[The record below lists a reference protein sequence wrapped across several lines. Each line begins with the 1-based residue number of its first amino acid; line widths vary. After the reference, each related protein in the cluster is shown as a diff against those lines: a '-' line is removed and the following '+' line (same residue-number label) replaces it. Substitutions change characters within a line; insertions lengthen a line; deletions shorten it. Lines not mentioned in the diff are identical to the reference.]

1 MRETNLGI
9 LLGSF
14 HQGVQS
20 PTLKNYKNTLE
31 TGLRILELASYD
43 LPVLNDIFQYH
54 HSFEDLCSKVSSYLV
69 TNISLPTYR
78 YSRHDNSLVECF
90 DLDISKYDIRSLL
103 ILIRCHE
110 ISKGNTSR
118 ATRELFSNYTYIDE
132 NKKSKTLEE
141 IKEAL
146 PNVSE
151 KYLTSR
157 YKDPQ
162 NINKSYLYSQ
172 MVNANLYVLSYNH
185 ELFTYSSSN
194 GRVFNAF
201 TSLNKIFRSNELAF
215 QMTEIDV
222 MSANAQF
229 VDKIFKFDGRW
240 KGVYSNLM
248 KNYEID
254 RSQAKIKYNSTLNNH
269 YLSVAQAKEVYL
281 NAGYDPRESLILAEA
296 TANNGKGGFY
306 KIMVQQEG
314 LTMTSFIK
322 SNFKNDRQ
330 IRLHDGVWVDL
341 SFETVEN
348 AVELGI
354 EFGKSII
361 AKENLTLDL
370 KIDTY
375 KNVLSTP
382 PTEKYIVKAY
392 YGKSKVRQV
401 FRSESFS
408 WFSGEFLQ
416 LSATFDITKAVIT
429 DGIYRSPTEAEFLE
443 RIQKLYKI
451 SMYLN
456 NNGNTDHFKSCIEHL
471 AKHIQFN
478 KNYIYA
484 VLPTWNFDI
493 NDALEYVKNRNW
505 VYNGSVS
512 LSLKDFNGLYHKE
525 RRLFINK
532 TNRTKLKADL
542 IRLSDAVENN
552 RLYHIDKNKY
562 FSFRHYEIGNL
573 INMVHDLIGYKKEST
588 IDELNRN
595 LKEMVKPYKELLY
608 AMTVSFKYNPNLPIS
623 RHLQKKA
630 HLFRIS
636 QPKILSSLSYAI
648 ENLENLQDIDQLFT
662 PKHPSEMNQN
672 HKYAPIKPA
681 TLNEAFG
688 EPIDY
693 THSVYSNHT
702 ARTAIL
708 QGKDFYVNYSRFC
721 RMRELM
727 RGKLFAS
734 TKGYDDMRFE
744 IENQAKKLYDDHYE
758 STLADS
764 MSA

>member
-1 MRETNLGI
+1 MQTETNLGI

-31 TGLRILELASYD
+31 TALRILELASYD

-54 HSFEDLCSKVSSYLV
+54 HSFEDLCSKVSSYLC

-78 YSRHDNSLVECF
+78 YTRHDNSLVECF

-132 NKKSKTLEE
+132 NKKSKSLEE

-151 KYLTSR
+151 KYIISR

-162 NINKSYLYSQ
+162 DINKSYLYAQ
-172 MVNANLYVLSYNH
+172 MINANLFVLSYNKK
-185 ELFTYSSSN
+185 LFTYSESN
-194 GRVFNAF
+194 GREYNAF
-201 TSLNKIFRSNELAF
+201 TSLSKIFRNNELAF
-215 QMTEIDV
+215 QMTEVDIASAVPQFIDRLYGT
-222 MSANAQF
+222 SN
-229 VDKIFKFDGRW
+229 W
-240 KGVYSNLM
+240 KNVYSSLM
-248 KNYEID
+248 QNYGID
-254 RSQAKIKYNSTLNNH
+254 RISAKVLFNSTLNNH
-269 YLSVAQAKEVYL
+269 RLTVRTAREIYINS
-281 NAGYDPRESLILAEA
+281 GYNSATADQLASA
-296 TANNGKGGFY
+296 TANQTTGNWFRKVSEMEGD
-306 KIMVQQEG
+306 IMN
-314 LTMTSFIK
+314 SFI
-322 SNFKNDRQ
+322 SNNFKNDRQ
-330 IRLHDGVWVDL
+330 IRLHDSVWYDQ
-341 SFETVEN
+341 SFQTVCN
-348 AVELGI
+348 SIELGI
-354 EFGKSII
+354 QFNSSVVE
-361 AKENLTLDL
+361 KEKLTLNL
-370 KIDTY
+370 KVDTF
-375 KNVLSTP
+375 KVVLSTP

-416 LSATFDITKAVIT
+416 LSATFDISKAVIN
-429 DGIYRSPTEAEFLE
+429 DGNYRSPTENEFLE
-443 RIQKLYKI
+443 RLMKLYKI
-451 SMYLN
+451 STYL
-456 NNGNTDHFKSCIEHL
+456 NNGNTDHFKTCIEHL

-512 LSLKDFNGLYHKE
+512 LSLKDFNSCYHAE
-525 RRLFINK
+525 RKLFINK
-532 TNRTKLKADL
+532 QNRNKLKVDLVRLADCVQN
-542 IRLSDAVENN
+542 D
-552 RLYHIDKNKY
+552 RLYFIDKKKY
-562 FSFRHYEIGNL
+562 HSAYTYEVGKL
-573 INMVHDLIGYKKEST
+573 IDAIQDLIGVKKRDG
-588 IDELNRN
+588 IKLFN
-595 LKEMVKPYKELLY
+595 EMTALLRPLIEDKHMLSEKCVHNSSKP
-608 AMTVSFKYNPNLPIS
+608 PIS
-623 RHLQKKA
+623 RRLRKKIDI
-630 HLFRIS
+630 FNKEK
-636 QPKILSSLSYAI
+636 PKILSSLSNAI

-662 PKHPSEMNQN
+662 QPKQQEDMNF
-672 HKYAPIKPA
+672 KYAPIKPA

-693 THSVYSNHT
+693 THSVYSNHNFK
-702 ARTAIL
+702 TAIL
-708 QGKDFYVNYSRFC
+708 EGKEFFVAYTRYARIS
-721 RMRELM
+721 ELM
-727 RGKLFAS
+727 RGKLWCR
-734 TKGYDDMRFE
+734 TKGLDDMRFE
-744 IENQAKKLYDDHYE
+744 IENQARKLYDDHYE

>member
-9 LLGSF
+9 LLGSL
-14 HQGVQS
+14 HQGVQN
-20 PTLKNYKNTLE
+20 PTLKNYRTTLE

-54 HSFEDLCSKVSSYLV
+54 HSFEDLCTKVSSYLC

-132 NKKSKTLEE
+132 NKKNKSLEE

-151 KYLTSR
+151 KYITSR

-162 NINKSYLYSQ
+162 NINKSYLYAQ
-172 MVNANLYVLSYNH
+172 MVTANLYVLSYNH

-201 TSLNKIFRSNELAF
+201 TSLNKIFRNNELAF
-215 QMTEIDV
+215 GLTEVDV
-222 MSANAQF
+222 ISANCQF
-229 VDKIFKFDGRW
+229 VDKIFKFDRW
-240 KGVYSNLM
+240 KSVYSNLM
-248 KNYEID
+248 QAYEIS
-254 RSQAKIKYNSTLNNH
+254 RENAKIKYNATLNNH
-269 YLSVAQAKEVYL
+269 YLSVKDAEEVYL
-281 NAGYDPRESLILAEA
+281 NSGYSPDEANQLAEA

-306 KIMVQQEG
+306 KLMANQEG
-314 LTMTSFIK
+314 LTMTAFIK

-330 IRLHDGVWVDL
+330 IRLHDGIWYDA

-354 EFGKSII
+354 QFSSSII
-361 AKENLTLDL
+361 EKEKLTLNL
-370 KIDTY
+370 KVDTF
-375 KNVLSTP
+375 KVVLSTP
-382 PTEKYIVKAY
+382 STSEFVVKQY
-392 YGKSKVRQV
+392 YEKSKVRQV
-401 FRSESFS
+401 FSSESFS
-408 WFSGEFLQ
+408 WFSGDFLQ
-416 LSATFDITKAVIT
+416 LSATFNISKPVIKN
-429 DGIYRSPTEAEFLE
+429 GKYRAPSEVEWLE
-443 RIQKLYKI
+443 RVQKLYKI

-456 NNGNTDHFKSCIEHL
+456 NGNDEHFRTCIEHL
-471 AKHIQFN
+471 ARHIQFS

-484 VLPTWNFDI
+484 VLPTWKNLDI
-493 NDALEYVKNRNW
+493 NDGLNYLKNRDW
-505 VYNGSVS
+505 VYHGGVS
-512 LSLKDFNGLYHKE
+512 LTLSEFNSCYHAE
-525 RRLFINK
+525 RRLFLNK
-532 TNRTKLKADL
+532 QNRTKLKQDL
-542 IRLSDAVENN
+542 IRLADAVEND
-552 RLYHIDKNKY
+552 RLYFIDKKKYLSAYTYEVGKLIDKVQGLIGVKKRDGVELFNKSVPIFQTLY
-562 FSFRHYEIGNL
+562 LTDIYPQKDEYTQISKPFVSRRLKEKIGNF
-573 INMVHDLIGYKKEST
+573 IKEKPT
-588 IDELNRN
+588 I
-595 LKEMVKPYKELLY
+595 LL
-608 AMTVSFKYNPNLPIS
+608 
-623 RHLQKKA
+623 
-630 HLFRIS
+630 
-636 QPKILSSLSYAI
+636 
-648 ENLENLQDIDQLFT
+648 NLENAVSNIDDLQDISLLFT
-662 PKHPSEMNQN
+662 QPKQEEIMT
-672 HKYAPIKPA
+672 HKYAPIQPISA
-681 TLNEAFG
+681 QEAFS

-708 QGKDFYVNYSRFC
+708 EGKEFYIAYSRFC
-721 RMRELM
+721 RISELM
-727 RGKLFAS
+727 RGKLFS
-734 TKGYDDMRFE
+734 NTKGYDAMRSE
-744 IENQAKKLYDDHYE
+744 MDNQAKKLYDDHYE